1 MYFLLL
7 MLKSRRKRSALQPQ
21 TVYSE
26 FPQFV
31 GAANGRPCAERHKS
45 KKSGTIARFLQ
56 PSPLF

>member
-26 FPQFV
+26 FPMDLEAIMSAVQALEKATAQGIFN
-31 GAANGRPCAERHKS
+31 ACAQ
-45 KKSGTIARFLQ
+45 G
-56 PSPLF
+56 